1 MLAIQCLEQLQESA
15 QDPLE
20 NQADSDDDI
29 KQEDGSKSL
38 DKVQGLQELADSYL
52 FLADLLR
59 KQANVEQA
67 SQAML
72 KAIEIEQD
80 LPDRLLCLVESY
92 KQLAEDYMVLQ
103 DFEQGI

>member
-1 MLAIQCLEQLQESA
+1 
-15 QDPLE
+15 
-20 NQADSDDDI
+20 
-29 KQEDGSKSL
+29 
-38 DKVQGLQELADSYL
+38 
-52 FLADLLR
+52 
-59 KQANVEQA
+59 
-67 SQAML
+67 ML